1 MPRVWPAVCKCFSN
15 DGNRLCM
22 SKVQSRGA
30 LKNWPINP
38 VPTKRCQEPSPRE
51 FFISL
56 DNIEVS
62 GHEADAN
69 IWDFLVWAVKLSSSY
84 HWAPP
89 PKASCKPLISK
100 STNTLSLWYT
110 LALRLPH
117 QISGHPIV
125 SPLTLERALT
135 SPGTLLKFD
144 SDQLGL
150 GSGVKFIS
158 DKSSGDTML
167 LVHGTHFEERAS
179 RQANLCC
186 VFPPL
191 VNIKHL
197 PPNFENLCC
206 FFRAW

>member
-1 MPRVWPAVCKCFSN
+1 M
-15 DGNRLCM
+15 L
-22 SKVQSRGA
+22 
-30 LKNWPINP
+30 IYE
-38 VPTKRCQEPSPRE
+38 T
-51 FFISL
+51 
-56 DNIEVS
+56 
-62 GHEADAN
+62 
-69 IWDFLVWAVKLSSSY
+69 LVWAVKLSSSY

-89 PKASCKPLISK
+89 PPGKASCKPLISK
-100 STNTLSLWYT
+100 STNTLSLWDT

-135 SPGTLLKFD
+135 SLGTLLKFD
-144 SDQLGL
+144 SDHLGL

-158 DKSSGDTML
+158 DKGSGDTML
-167 LVHGTHFEERAS
+167 LVQGTLFEEQAS

-206 FFRAW
+206 FFRAWWHKSMCCGTNRSGLVLDLSLFICKMGRGGPCTQNKADEKQESVCEYKPSSALKQ